1 MYFDPKYLVS
11 LEKNNPQITFLYII
25 LLDDDKKAIAFASI
39 QIIDFHLGEIENS
52 LNEKFD
58 KLKCFG
64 RSIGIFPKLKPIKV
78 LVCGNVFVS
87 GEHGIFIKES
97 QDKQKII
104 KDLAKA
110 IRVHGNFAEYVPI
123 ALILLASYE
132 LNGASAMML
141 HVLGAALVVGRV
153 LHVIGLTKTIG
164 LSVQRQVG
172 MLSTFFVILILAIEN
187 IRLFLIA

>member
-1 MYFDPKYLVS
+1 MLTLS
-11 LEKNNPQITFLYII
+11 LTGFYASLLGLLYIGLAINII
-25 LLDDDKKAIAFASI
+25 LLRKKF
-39 QIIDFHLGEIENS
+39 
-52 LNEKFD
+52 KV
-58 KLKCFG
+58 
-64 RSIGIFPKLKPIKV
+64 GINDG
-78 LVCGNVFVS
+78 GN
-87 GEHGIFIKES
+87 
-97 QDKQKII
+97 

-164 LSVQRQVG
+164 LSIQRQVG
-172 MLSTFFVILILAIEN
+172 MLSTFFVILVLAIEN

>member
-1 MYFDPKYLVS
+1 MLALS
-11 LEKNNPQITFLYII
+11 LTGFYASLLGLLYIGLAINII
-25 LLDDDKKAIAFASI
+25 LLRKKF
-39 QIIDFHLGEIENS
+39 
-52 LNEKFD
+52 KV
-58 KLKCFG
+58 
-64 RSIGIFPKLKPIKV
+64 GINDG
-78 LVCGNVFVS
+78 GN
-87 GEHGIFIKES
+87 
-97 QDKQKII
+97 

-110 IRVHGNFAEYVPI
+110 IRVHGNFSEYVPI

>member
-1 MYFDPKYLVS
+1 MLALS
-11 LEKNNPQITFLYII
+11 LTGFYASLLGLLYIGLAINII
-25 LLDDDKKAIAFASI
+25 LLRKKF
-39 QIIDFHLGEIENS
+39 
-52 LNEKFD
+52 KV
-58 KLKCFG
+58 
-64 RSIGIFPKLKPIKV
+64 GINDG
-78 LVCGNVFVS
+78 GN
-87 GEHGIFIKES
+87 
-97 QDKQKII
+97 

-132 LNGASAMML
+132 LNGASAMVL

>member
-1 MYFDPKYLVS
+1 MMTLSITGLYAS
-11 LEKNNPQITFLYII
+11 LLGFLYIGLAI
-25 LLDDDKKAIAFASI
+25 NTIRLRKKF
-39 QIIDFHLGEIENS
+39 
-52 LNEKFD
+52 K
-58 KLKCFG
+58 
-64 RSIGIFPKLKPIKV
+64 IGINDG
-78 LVCGNVFVS
+78 GN
-87 GEHGIFIKES
+87 
-97 QDKQKII
+97 

-164 LSVQRQVG
+164 LSIQRQVG
-172 MLSTFFVILILAIEN
+172 MLSTFFVILVLAIEN

>member
-1 MYFDPKYLVS
+1 MLALS
-11 LEKNNPQITFLYII
+11 LTGFYASLLGLLYIG
-25 LLDDDKKAIAFASI
+25 LAINVAR
-39 QIIDFHLGEIENS
+39 LR
-52 LNEKFD
+52 KT
-58 KLKCFG
+58 LK
-64 RSIGIFPKLKPIKV
+64 IGINDG
-78 LVCGNVFVS
+78 GN
-87 GEHGIFIKES
+87 
-97 QDKQKII
+97 

-132 LNGASAMML
+132 LNGASAMAL

-164 LSVQRQVG
+164 LSIQRQVG
-172 MLSTFFVILILAIEN
+172 MLSTFFVILVLAIEN

>member
-1 MYFDPKYLVS
+1 MLALS
-11 LEKNNPQITFLYII
+11 LTGFYASLLGLLYIGLAINII
-25 LLDDDKKAIAFASI
+25 LLRKKF
-39 QIIDFHLGEIENS
+39 
-52 LNEKFD
+52 KV
-58 KLKCFG
+58 
-64 RSIGIFPKLKPIKV
+64 GINDG
-78 LVCGNVFVS
+78 GN
-87 GEHGIFIKES
+87 KE
-97 QDKQKII
+97 
-104 KDLAKA
+104 LAKA

>member
-1 MYFDPKYLVS
+1 MLALS
-11 LEKNNPQITFLYII
+11 LTGFYASLLGLLYIGLAINII
-25 LLDDDKKAIAFASI
+25 LLRKKF
-39 QIIDFHLGEIENS
+39 
-52 LNEKFD
+52 KV
-58 KLKCFG
+58 
-64 RSIGIFPKLKPIKV
+64 GINDG
-78 LVCGNVFVS
+78 GN
-87 GEHGIFIKES
+87 
-97 QDKQKII
+97 

-172 MLSTFFVILILAIEN
+172 MLSTFFVILVLAIEN

>member
-1 MYFDPKYLVS
+1 MLALS
-11 LEKNNPQITFLYII
+11 LTGFYASLLGLLYIGLAINII
-25 LLDDDKKAIAFASI
+25 LLRKKF
-39 QIIDFHLGEIENS
+39 
-52 LNEKFD
+52 KV
-58 KLKCFG
+58 
-64 RSIGIFPKLKPIKV
+64 GINDG
-78 LVCGNVFVS
+78 GN
-87 GEHGIFIKES
+87 
-97 QDKQKII
+97 

>member
-1 MYFDPKYLVS
+1 MLALS
-11 LEKNNPQITFLYII
+11 LTGFYASLLGLLYIGLAINII
-25 LLDDDKKAIAFASI
+25 LLRKKF
-39 QIIDFHLGEIENS
+39 
-52 LNEKFD
+52 KV
-58 KLKCFG
+58 
-64 RSIGIFPKLKPIKV
+64 GINDG
-78 LVCGNVFVS
+78 GN
-87 GEHGIFIKES
+87 
-97 QDKQKII
+97 

-123 ALILLASYE
+123 TLILLASYE

-164 LSVQRQVG
+164 LSIQRQVG
-172 MLSTFFVILILAIEN
+172 MLSTFFVILVLAIEN

>member
-1 MYFDPKYLVS
+1 MLALS
-11 LEKNNPQITFLYII
+11 LTGFYASLLGLLYIGLAINII
-25 LLDDDKKAIAFASI
+25 LLRKKF
-39 QIIDFHLGEIENS
+39 
-52 LNEKFD
+52 KV
-58 KLKCFG
+58 
-64 RSIGIFPKLKPIKV
+64 GINDG
-78 LVCGNVFVS
+78 GN
-87 GEHGIFIKES
+87 
-97 QDKQKII
+97 

-110 IRVHGNFAEYVPI
+110 IRVHGNFAEYVPL

>member
-1 MYFDPKYLVS
+1 MLALS
-11 LEKNNPQITFLYII
+11 LTGFYASLLGLLYIG
-25 LLDDDKKAIAFASI
+25 LAINVAR
-39 QIIDFHLGEIENS
+39 LR
-52 LNEKFD
+52 KT
-58 KLKCFG
+58 LK
-64 RSIGIFPKLKPIKV
+64 IGINDG
-78 LVCGNVFVS
+78 GN
-87 GEHGIFIKES
+87 
-97 QDKQKII
+97 

-164 LSVQRQVG
+164 LSIQRQVG
-172 MLSTFFVILILAIEN
+172 MLSTFFVILVLAIEN

>member
-1 MYFDPKYLVS
+1 MLALS
-11 LEKNNPQITFLYII
+11 LTGFYASLLGLLYIGLAINII
-25 LLDDDKKAIAFASI
+25 LLRKKF
-39 QIIDFHLGEIENS
+39 
-52 LNEKFD
+52 KV
-58 KLKCFG
+58 
-64 RSIGIFPKLKPIKV
+64 GINDG
-78 LVCGNVFVS
+78 GN
-87 GEHGIFIKES
+87 
-97 QDKQKII
+97 

-164 LSVQRQVG
+164 LSIQRQVG
-172 MLSTFFVILILAIEN
+172 MLSTFFVILVLAIEN